1 MFIYI
6 HYTTMVAVMNLEDIW
21 TANMLGAIYLS
32 HREFHMPQQ
41 DALSS
46 AQKKKAP

>member
-1 MFIYI
+1 MDSQY
-6 HYTTMVAVMNLEDIW
+6 A
-21 TANMLGAIYLS
+21 GAIYLS

-46 AQKKKAP
+46 AQKKKAPYYTGFRFFSSKGGKGLKV